1 MSLCKG
7 FFSQLKPKQNDL
19 LTLIHQPFVWMESGQ
34 TGGSLSYPTNTTPS
48 EFLCTNLLENSNSV
62 SMTWKKTLHLKSFLF
77 IFKQGCI
84 YPEGLA
90 VGTCSYG
97 WNSNIKKHPM

>member
-19 LTLIHQPFVWMESGQ
+19 LTLIHQPVVWMESGQ
-34 TGGSLSYPTNTTPS
+34 TGGSLRYPSNTIPS

-62 SMTWKKTLHLKSFLF
+62 SMAWKKPSILKVFSSFSSRGVYMQ
-77 IFKQGCI
+77 K
-84 YPEGLA
+84 
-90 VGTCSYG
+90 G
-97 WNSNIKKHPM
+97 WQ